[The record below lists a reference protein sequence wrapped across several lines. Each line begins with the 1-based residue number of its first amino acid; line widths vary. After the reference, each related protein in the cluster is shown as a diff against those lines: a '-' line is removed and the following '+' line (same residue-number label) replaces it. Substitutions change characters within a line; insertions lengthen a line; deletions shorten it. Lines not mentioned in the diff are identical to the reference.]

1 MNIIMFFRMVEQKL
15 LMYIQKMKVLLK
27 IINSIDR
34 KIPTIILYIKKRHNI
49 QSFTMVLIVFC
60 QNTHNYYS

>member
-15 LMYIQKMKVLLK
+15 LVYIQKMNVLLK

-34 KIPTIILYIKKRHNI
+34 KLPTIILYIKKGI
-49 QSFTMVLIVFC
+49 TYTKL
-60 QNTHNYYS
+60 YYGTDCFLPEYT

>member
-15 LMYIQKMKVLLK
+15 LVYIYKMNVLLK

-34 KIPTIILYIKKRHNI
+34 KIPTVILFKKGITYTKLHYG
-49 QSFTMVLIVFC
+49 TDCVLP
-60 QNTHNYYS
+60 